1 MILLIDNYDSFSYNL
16 YQLIGEI
23 EPDIRVIRNDEMTV
37 EEIRA
42 LKPDRIILSPGPGRP
57 EDAGVII
64 AVAKELGKEI
74 PILGVCLGH
83 QAICA
88 AYGATLNVESK
99 KKFSVSM
106 QHYSFAVKAFVQLA
120 KEVGMD
126 EYEFAVHETK
136 TKEVIDNVKNLKS
149 ELGVLFLSDFN
160 EKVLRKLFKECDI
173 EFKELFTCNTYVY
186 LWKKHPLAGKKVI
199 TLDDLQEYPCLTFE
213 QGVNNSFYYAE
224 EMMSTY
230 EYKRVI
236 KADDRAT
243 MLNLMVGLNGFTLCS
258 GIISEDLN
266 GDDYAAIPL
275 KESEIMH
282 IGYIKHKGTKLSKL
296 GEIYIDSLKNY
307 ENKVL

>member
-1 MILLIDNYDSFSYNL
+1 MRNNRGITVTADGEEFLGYAKQVVEQYHLLENRY
-16 YQLIGEI
+16 
-23 EPDIRVIRNDEMTV
+23 
-37 EEIRA
+37 
-42 LKPDRIILSPGPGRP
+42 
-57 EDAGVII
+57 
-64 AVAKELGKEI
+64 
-74 PILGVCLGH
+74 
-83 QAICA
+83 
-88 AYGATLNVESK
+88 LNVESK

-149 ELGVLFLSDFN
+149 EIGVLYLSDFN

-186 LWKKHPLAGKKVI
+186 LWKKHPLAGKKEI

-296 GEIYIDSLKNY
+296 GEIYIDALKNY